1 MAFVAM
7 LVGALLGALLC
18 TGLFDEPVG
27 WSGALF
33 GAVCGWLILQSTRLR
48 QRIDAL
54 DRQILLLRAKAGAQ
68 TLDERP
74 VSSPAAADLA
84 PAPLTPAPPAPM
96 PVAAPAVQ
104 DAPAP
109 ATDAAIPEPVAAA
122 AAPKPIFATP
132 PAPARPDPL
141 TLLVERVKR
150 WFSEGNVPV
159 KVGVIVLF
167 LGIGALLKYAAD
179 SGWLRV
185 PIEFRLAG
193 IAAAALAGIV
203 FAWRKRDSHRAFALS
218 LQGGAIGIL
227 LLTIFAAYRNYEVL
241 PAGLAF
247 ALLVVVVAGA
257 GMLAVLQ
264 DSLALAVLAVVGG
277 FLAPILASNGSG
289 NHVALFGYYAVL
301 NAAIFAIAWIRPWRA
316 LNLLGFA
323 FTFGVGTLWGV
334 LKYHADQF
342 ATTEPF
348 LLLFF
353 AFYLLIPVFYAR
365 RLAPDRRDFIDGSL
379 VFGTPLVAFALQA
392 ALLYPQRLPLA
403 FSALGAAAIYTVLG
417 WAELR
422 RLGLRLLG
430 ESHALLALGFA
441 TLAVP
446 LALSARWTAT
456 TWAIEGAA
464 LVWLGLRQQRRLP
477 RWIGYGLQFA
487 AACALSLHWSNGP
500 EGQPV
505 LNGEFLGALLIAL
518 AGLASARLL
527 QRAGGRLALPF
538 FLWGWLW
545 WLIACG
551 HDIER
556 FAPNALQADW
566 WLAVLAVTGIIA
578 AEAFRRLDWQA
589 CALPAL
595 VMFALAPPL
604 IVFTAVGN
612 HGALE
617 GWGAAAWAL
626 WLPCALRSLG
636 GLAARAQP
644 LTHAAHAVFVWT
656 IALVVGA
663 ELWHWTDAHLQLAT
677 VWVWLAALAPLAALF
692 WCVLA
697 RAGFARWPDADA
709 AERSRT
715 AVLASL
721 AVVLTGAWLAGLFCA
736 GDPAPLPFLPV
747 LNPLELALLGWLLLL
762 LAWYRGAAEQGRAF
776 IDAENGARALAVA
789 FFVLLTDI
797 TLRGTHFLGGVPWG
811 EALQQSPLAQ
821 AALSIVWTV
830 AGIATMLLGKRRGS
844 RAVWI
849 GGSVL
854 MGVVIVKLLLVDRQH
869 LQDLTAIVGVLVVG
883 ALLVGVGYFA
893 PAPPRAAGDK
903 T

>member
-7 LVGALLGALLC
+7 LVGAVLGAFFC
-18 TGLFDEPVG
+18 AGLFDERIG
-27 WSGALF
+27 LSGALF
-33 GAVCGWLILQSTRLR
+33 GALFGWLFVQTARLR
-48 QRIDAL
+48 QRVDEL
-54 DRQILLLRAKAGAQ
+54 HRDFNLLRIK
-68 TLDERP
+68 
-74 VSSPAAADLA
+74 AAA
-84 PAPLTPAPPAPM
+84 
-96 PVAAPAVQ
+96 Q
-104 DAPAP
+104 
-109 ATDAAIPEPVAAA
+109 AAA
-122 AAPKPIFATP
+122 AAPKPTPAEAAPPPPPMPPRPLATP
-132 PAPARPDPL
+132 PSAPVPETAAAGAMAAAAVVAPAAGRPVVITPPTPVKPDPL
-141 TLLVERVKR
+141 TQLAERVKR

-159 KVGVIVLF
+159 KVGMIVLF
-167 LGIGALLKYAAD
+167 LGIGALLKYATD
-179 SGWLRV
+179 SGWLRL
-185 PIEFRLAG
+185 PIELRLAG
-193 IAAAALAGIV
+193 IAAAALAGIG
-203 FAWRKRDSHRAFALS
+203 FAWRKRESHRTFALS
-218 LQGGAIGIL
+218 VQGGAIGIL
-227 LLTIFAAYRNYEVL
+227 LLTIFAAYRNYAAL

-247 ALLVVVVAGA
+247 ALLVAIVAGA
-257 GMLAVLQ
+257 GVLAVLQ
-264 DSLALAVLAVVGG
+264 DALALAVLAIVGG
-277 FLAPILASNGSG
+277 FLAPILTSSGSG
-289 NHVALFGYYAVL
+289 HHVALFGYYAVL

-334 LKYHADQF
+334 LKYRSDQF

-365 RLAPDRRDFIDGSL
+365 RLEPERRDFVDGSL

-392 ALLYPQRLPLA
+392 GLLYPQRLPLA
-403 FSALGAAAIYTVLG
+403 YSALGAAAIYSLLG

-422 RLGLRLLG
+422 RFGLRLLG
-430 ESHALLALGFA
+430 QSHALLALGFA

-464 LVWLGLRQQRRLP
+464 LVWFGLRQQRRLP

-487 AACALSLHWSNGP
+487 AACALSLHWSTGP
-500 EGQPV
+500 SGMPV
-505 LNGEFLGALLIAL
+505 LNGEFLGAVLIAL

-527 QRAGGRLALPF
+527 HRAGGRLALPF
-538 FLWGWLW
+538 FLWAWLW
-545 WLIACG
+545 WTVACG
-551 HDIER
+551 HDIAR
-556 FAPNALQADW
+556 LAPDAVQADW
-566 WLAVLAVTGIIA
+566 WLALFAITGAIG
-578 AEAFRRLDWQA
+578 AEAFRRLDWPA
-589 CALPAL
+589 CAMPAL
-595 VMFALAPPL
+595 ALFALAPPL

-626 WLPCALRSLG
+626 WLACALRSLS

-644 LTHAAHAVFVWT
+644 LTHIAHAAFAWT
-656 IALVVGA
+656 VALVIGV

-697 RAGFARWPDADA
+697 RAGLARWPDAEA

-715 AVLASL
+715 FVLASL
-721 AVVLTGAWLAGLFCA
+721 ALVLGCAWLAGLFAA
-736 GDPAPLPFLPV
+736 GDPVPLPFLPV
-747 LNPLELALLGWLLLL
+747 LNPLELALLGWLLSL
-762 LAWYRGAAEQGRAF
+762 LAWFRRAAGEGRAF
-776 IDAENGARALAVA
+776 LDAEFGARALAIA

-797 TLRGTHFLGGVPWG
+797 TLRGTHFLGGVPWS
-811 EALQQSPLAQ
+811 EALQNSPLAQ
-821 AALSIVWTV
+821 AALSIVWTL

-893 PAPPRAAGDK
+893 PAPPRATGEK
-903 T
+903 S